1 MDSVVQFIMF
11 FPSRVVYEN
20 FATSD
25 GSRSYMQK
33 HKAKKKSK
41 QIKWQGPKAPM
52 PILL

>member
-20 FATSD
+20 FATPD

-33 HKAKKKSK
+33 HKAKKKVWAN
-41 QIKWQGPKAPM
+41 QMTGPKGAYA
-52 PILL
+52 ILL